1 MSEVREK
8 HMTDTTLQFES
19 HEELDNWLK
28 QLPEYSE
35 WGVGKAKS
43 SLDLWAELQA
53 GETLLTHNGVRRV
66 RVVTGWIRRSA
77 GDERILLELSQ
88 ELSDGRKR
96 SRKRPMGEK
105 IQGTETPLHT
115 LYRGLR
121 EELRLEAKAVLLL
134 KDEPQYRLEERSSNS
149 YPGLT
154 SIYDL
159 YQYDVLCKELPEE
172 DFTIVEPCGSR
183 SATWGWR
190 ERPAVS

>member
-1 MSEVREK
+1 MSENK
-8 HMTDTTLQFES
+8 CMSKTTLQFES
-19 HEELDNWLK
+19 HQELDSWLK
-28 QLPEYSE
+28 QLPEYDE

-43 SLDLWAELQA
+43 SQDLWAELQA
-53 GETLLTHNGVRRV
+53 GETQLTPDGVRRV

-77 GDERILLELSQ
+77 GDEHILLELSQ
-88 ELSDGRKR
+88 KLSDGRKR

-105 IQGTETPLHT
+105 IQGQESPLHT

-121 EELRLEAKAVLLL
+121 EELRLEAESVQLL
-134 KDEPQYRLEERSSNS
+134 KDEPQYRVEERNSNS

-159 YQYDVLCKELPEE
+159 YRYDVLCKDLPEE

-190 ERPAVS
+190 EGPAVS